1 MHVVEYQDADY
12 NVDEKNDHT
21 YFKTINENSFYII
34 HYNIRNIDP

>member
-21 YFKTINENSFYII
+21 DLKTIMKIPFI
-34 HYNIRNIDP
+34 